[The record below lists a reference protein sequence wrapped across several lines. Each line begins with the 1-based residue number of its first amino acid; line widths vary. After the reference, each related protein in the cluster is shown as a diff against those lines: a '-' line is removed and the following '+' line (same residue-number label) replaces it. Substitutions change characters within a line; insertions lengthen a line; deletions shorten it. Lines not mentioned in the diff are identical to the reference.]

1 MAFYDDASMSS
12 SMEGEMFPDMIEVK
26 GGTFT
31 MGSPNTEK
39 KRHDD
44 NHKER
49 RHEVTI
55 EEPFAVGIY
64 PVTVEQFI
72 AFVENIN
79 HKIDNDYREI
89 PFTQQIRDHPVV
101 CVSWYEAKKYV
112 EWLSENTEKEYRLL
126 SEAEW
131 EYAARAGT
139 TTAYYFGDTISKNQA
154 NYHGRFITTVGSYP
168 ANAFG
173 LYDMHGNVWEWV
185 EDRWHDNYVSDN
197 EIIAPGDGSSW
208 NEECEKYCEKDTRVL
223 RGGSWVNGPAR
234 LRSAERTWYV
244 ASGTSKYLGFRV
256 ARTVEKPVPANP
268 EWNWYPVDR
277 NSS

>member
-1 MAFYDDASMSS
+1 MVFYDAPISS
-12 SMEGEMFPDMIEVK
+12 SMEEEMFPDMIEVE

-39 KRHDD
+39 KRHDN
-44 NHKER
+44 NHRER
-49 RHEVTI
+49 QHEVTI
-55 EEPFAVGIY
+55 EKPFAVGIY
-64 PVTVEQFI
+64 PVTVEQFR

-101 CVSWYEAKKYV
+101 CVSWDEAKKYV
-112 EWLSENTEKEYRLL
+112 EWLSRNTEKKYRLL

-139 TTAYYFGDTISKNQA
+139 KTVYHFGDIISNEQA
-154 NYHGRFITTVGSYP
+154 NYQSTGTVEVDKYP
-168 ANAFG
+168 GNQFG
-173 LYDMHGNVWEWV
+173 LYGMHGNVWEWV

-197 EIIAPGDGSSW
+197 EIIAPRDGSSW
-208 NEECEKYCEKDTRVL
+208 NEECEKYRGKDTRVL

-256 ARTVEKPVPANP
+256 ARTVEKVELVP
-268 EWNWYPVDR
+268 R
-277 NSS
+277 